1 MHPAPRATHD
11 PAHGAGGPGR
21 GRAARWAAPAAAVL
35 VALLHAAALGD
46 GPGPTYGDDW
56 ALYLLHARGLAEG
69 RPYADTGFLVNPLNP
84 WFSPQ
89 RYPPG
94 FSLLLAPVYA
104 AAGLDFRAL
113 KGVVVLGLAGTLLLL
128 ARLAR
133 RDLSPAAAAGVV
145 VLAGLHPFVWT
156 FRDDLLPD
164 LPFTSLCL
172 LALALGERAAA
183 ADLRP
188 AERAAWCAAAVAA
201 VAAAVAT
208 RSIGVVL
215 VPALAVALLLRAR
228 RPGLA
233 LLAGGAAG
241 ATLLA
246 ALLALTPAGS
256 AYVSQLR
263 GLAEVYGTSALLP
276 GPERARGAGY
286 ALATLWANG
295 YWDGGAKAVALGTM
309 LLAALGL
316 APRLRRPS
324 AHEVFFVAYLCAVLL
339 WPAADPRYFLPVLPL
354 YVLYGVLGAR
364 RAWRAGA
371 RPARAAVALAA
382 LAMAATLAG
391 RYAALAAA
399 PPGDGR
405 VGAEA
410 MALYRHL
417 RGHTPAGARFMAVRP
432 RALALYARR
441 AATPPP
447 RRETPDRVT
456 LAFMERAGIGYVV
469 VRAGADKL
477 RPLVEGSPMRFRRV
491 YANREYQLFRI
502 LPPPPRPFAR
512 ATDRRTP
519 RR

>member
-56 ALYLLHARGLAEG
+56 ALYLLHARSLVEG

-94 FSLLLAPVYA
+94 FPLLLAPVYA

-113 KGVVVLGLAGTLLLL
+113 KGVVVLGLAGALLLL

-133 RDLSPAAAAGVV
+133 RELPPAAAAGVV
-145 VLAGLHPFVWT
+145 LLAGLHPFVWS

-172 LALALGERAAA
+172 LALALAERAAA
-183 ADLRP
+183 AGPRP
-188 AERAAWCAAAVAA
+188 AERAAWCAAAAAA

-228 RPGLA
+228 RPGRA

-241 ATLLA
+241 AALIA

-256 AYVSQLR
+256 AYVGQLR
-263 GLAEVYGTSALLP
+263 GLAAVYGAPVLLP
-276 GPERARGAGY
+276 GPERARSAGF
-286 ALATLWANG
+286 ALAKLWANG
-295 YWDGGAKAVALGTM
+295 GWETGAKAVALGTL

-324 AHEVFFVAYLCAVLL
+324 AHEVFFVAYVCAVLL

-364 RAWRAGA
+364 RAWGAGG
-371 RPARAAVALAA
+371 RPARAAVAVAA
-382 LAMAATLAG
+382 MAVAATLAG
-391 RYAALAAA
+391 RHASLAAS

-405 VGAEA
+405 PGAEA
-410 MALYRHL
+410 TALYRHL
-417 RGHTPAGARFMAVRP
+417 RGHTPAGARFMAARP

-441 AATPPP
+441 AAMPPP
-447 RRETPDRVT
+447 RRETPDSAS
-456 LAFMERAGIGYVV
+456 LALLERAGIGYVV
-469 VRAGADKL
+469 VRAGTDEA
-477 RPLVEGSPMRFRRV
+477 RPLVERNPLRFRRV
-491 YANREYQLFRI
+491 YANREYQLFRT
-502 LPPPPRPFAR
+502 LPPPPRPVR
-512 ATDRRTP
+512 AAGT
-519 RR
+519 